1 MFLSKF
7 SKPFNSYLG
16 EDAVHNLTNSMVEE
30 SKYFS
35 DIMKKLVMTKE
46 DDEDFENS
54 TECWIC
60 DQAYVDD
67 HVKKVRDYCHI
78 TGKFKGSVHRNCNIN
93 VKLNQNFP
101 NIFHNLNNYDLHLI
115 MQELGKFNFKINAIP
130 NGLEKYIS
138 NNINNKL
145 IFIDSFQFLSFPLD
159 DLVESLGKVD
169 FNYLSQEL
177 DSNVLD
183 LVEQKGL
190 YPLSLW
196 VISKSLKKGWQ
207 AKKSFT
213 VLW

>member
-1 MFLSKF
+1 
-7 SKPFNSYLG
+7 
-16 EDAVHNLTNSMVEE
+16 MVEE
-30 SKYFS
+30 SRYFS
-35 DIMKKLVMTKE
+35 DMMKKLVMTKE

-60 DQAYVDD
+60 DQAYVDG
-67 HVKKVRDYCHI
+67 HVKVRDYCHI
-78 TGKFKGSVHRNCNIN
+78 TEKYKGSVHRNCNIN
-93 VKLNQNFP
+93 VKLNQNIP
-101 NIFHNLNNYDLHLI
+101 NVFHNLNNYDLHLI
-115 MQELGKFNFKINAIP
+115 MQELAKFNFKINAIP